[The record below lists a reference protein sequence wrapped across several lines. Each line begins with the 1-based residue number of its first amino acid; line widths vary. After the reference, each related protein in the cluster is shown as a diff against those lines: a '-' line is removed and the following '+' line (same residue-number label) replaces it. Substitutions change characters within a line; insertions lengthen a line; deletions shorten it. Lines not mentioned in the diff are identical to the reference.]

1 MKVFDFLCRKCKTI
15 HEEWVDNAA
24 RYGDAGEACPMCDG
38 VTEAVP
44 VPPKPKV
51 ATAAPSFDRVAR
63 GAEPER
69 PGPGTFDTRAIAD
82 RKIGEPQ
89 WKEQRSKMWRDRE
102 RAAALGHRDKIRVR

>member
-1 MKVFDFLCRKCKTI
+1 MKVFDFLCRKCQTV
-15 HEEWVDNAA
+15 HEEWVDSDA
-24 RYGDAGEACPMCDG
+24 RYGERGDPCPMCG
-38 VTEAVP
+38 GATAAIP

-51 ATAAPSFDRVAR
+51 ATAAARFDR
-63 GAEPER
+63 GSGPER

-82 RKIGEPQ
+82 RKMGEPQ